1 MLYDTTTYY
10 RKRAMTSTTA
20 RIFEIADELDA
31 AGQNP
36 TLAIVRKALGGGSY
50 TTISQ
55 AMNEWRAKKAAKE
68 TPIREA
74 APQAMTDLLGQFG
87 MEIWAQ
93 ALQLANGRLAAERE
107 ALEKARQEI
116 EAQRLEAAE
125 LADQVSAELEAA
137 RQEASSLRGQLEVE
151 RDTVRTVSGTLRERE
166 RDLAVALARADEIST
181 RAAQLHEQLGAATA
195 QNTDLV
201 RAIAD
206 MRQPPRDANKD

>member
-1 MLYDTTTYY
+1 
-10 RKRAMTSTTA
+10 MTSTTA

-36 TLAIVRKALGGGSY
+36 TLATVRKALGGGSY

-74 APQAMTDLLGQFG
+74 APQAIAELLEQFG
-87 MEIWAQ
+87 MEVWAQ

-116 EAQRLEAAE
+116 EAQRQEAAE

-137 RQEASSLRGQLEVE
+137 RQEASSLRGQLEAE
-151 RDTVRTVSGTLRERE
+151 KSAARTMSDTLRERE
-166 RDLAVALARADEIST
+166 RDLAVAEARTEEINT
-181 RAAQLHEQLGAATA
+181 RATQLHEQLAAATA
-195 QNTDLV
+195 QNADLV
-201 RAIAD
+201 RTLAD
-206 MRQPPRDANKD
+206 MKQPPKDKKN

>member
-1 MLYDTTTYY
+1 
-10 RKRAMTSTTA
+10 MTSTTA

-36 TLAIVRKALGGGSY
+36 TLATVRKALGGGSY

-55 AMNEWRAKKAAKE
+55 AMNEWRAKKASKE

-74 APQAMTDLLGQFG
+74 APQAIAELLEHVG
-87 MEIWAQ
+87 MEVWAQ

-116 EAQRLEAAE
+116 EAQRQEAAE

-137 RQEASSLRGQLEVE
+137 RQEASSLRGQLEAEKSAARSVG
-151 RDTVRTVSGTLRERE
+151 DTLRERE
-166 RDLAVALARADEIST
+166 RDLAVAQARTEEINT
-181 RAAQLHEQLGAATA
+181 RATQLHEQLAAATA
-195 QNTDLV
+195 QNADLV
-201 RAIAD
+201 KALSEVNITSKKNT
-206 MRQPPRDANKD
+206 P

>member
-1 MLYDTTTYY
+1 
-10 RKRAMTSTTA
+10 MTSTTA

-36 TLAIVRKALGGGSY
+36 TLATVRKALGGGSY

-74 APQAMTDLLGQFG
+74 VPQAIAELLEHVG
-87 MEIWAQ
+87 MEVWAQ
-93 ALQLANGRLAAERE
+93 ALQFANGRLAAERE

-116 EAQRLEAAE
+116 EAQRQEAAE

-137 RQEASSLRGQLEVE
+137 RQEASSLRGQLEAE
-151 RDTVRTVSGTLRERE
+151 RNTARTVGDTLRERE
-166 RDLAVALARADEIST
+166 RDLAVAQARTEEVNT
-181 RAAQLHEQLGAATA
+181 RATQLHEQLTAATA
-195 QNTDLV
+195 QNADLV
-201 RAIAD
+201 KALSEANIATKKKT
-206 MRQPPRDANKD
+206 P

>member
-1 MLYDTTTYY
+1 
-10 RKRAMTSTTA
+10 MTSTTA

-36 TLAIVRKALGGGSY
+36 TLAGVRKALGGGSY

-74 APQAMTDLLGQFG
+74 APQAITELLEQFG
-87 MEIWAQ
+87 MEVWAQ
-93 ALQLANGRLAAERE
+93 ALQLANGRLSAERE

-116 EAQRLEAAE
+116 EAQRQEAAE

-137 RQEASSLRGQLEVE
+137 RQEVSSLREQLQEAQA
-151 RDTVRTVSGTLRERE
+151 TARTVGDTLRERE
-166 RDLAVALARADEIST
+166 RDLAVAEARTEEIST
-181 RAAQLHEQLGAATA
+181 RASQLHEQLAAATT
-195 QNTDLV
+195 QNADLV
-201 RAIAD
+201 RTIAE
-206 MRQPPRDANKD
+206 MQHAKDPKKK

>member
-1 MLYDTTTYY
+1 
-10 RKRAMTSTTA
+10 MTSTTA

-36 TLAIVRKALGGGSY
+36 TLATVRKALGGGSY

-74 APQAMTDLLGQFG
+74 APQAIADLLGQFG
-87 MEIWAQ
+87 MEVWAQ

-116 EAQRLEAAE
+116 EAQRQEAAE
-125 LADQVSAELEAA
+125 LADQVSSELESA
-137 RQEASSLRGQLEVE
+137 RQEASSLRGQLEIE
-151 RDTVRTVSGTLRERE
+151 RSNAKASSDTLRERE
-166 RDLAVALARADEIST
+166 RDLAVALARSDEIST
-181 RAAQLHEQLGAATA
+181 RASQLNEQLSAANA
-195 QNTDLV
+195 QNAELV
-201 RAIAD
+201 RVVAE
-206 MRQPPRDANKD
+206 MRQTPKN